1 MWIITTTFFIIF
13 ADQISKFVISKNLDL
28 AQHLPVVEGFFYI
41 SLVKNFGAIFGLFQ
55 NTTFIL
61 IIISILS
68 IIIISILLYRSKRI
82 FRNRDFWFQL
92 GLVLILGGAIGNLI
106 DRIRLGYVI
115 DFLNFLFW
123 PVFNLADSS
132 ITIGIGILAFK
143 LFKNK

>member
-1 MWIITTTFFIIF
+1 MWIITTIFFIIF
-13 ADQISKFVISKNLDL
+13 ADQVSKFVISENLDL

-41 SLVKNFGAIFGLFQ
+41 SLVKNFGAIFGAFQ
-55 NTTFIL
+55 NATFIL

-115 DFLNFLFW
+115 DFLNFSFW

-143 LFKNK
+143 LFK